1 MIDFFKNTLLTF
13 KLKKSLKTL
22 QNKKKKKITSFKSL
36 LIIVFEN
43 DLDED
48 FLLLFAKS
56 LKISVNKVFIIVLNQ
71 NKTDITKT
79 KFKRRINI
87 SKKEISI
94 NGDIKK
100 ETFSIFNKEFDLL
113 INFFDKKEIF
123 SELISSKC
131 FSKLRLGFSKA
142 NPQINDIVFN
152 FDLNKKK
159 TFLSE
164 SINYLNSFI
173 KQTNEF

>member
-1 MIDFFKNTLLTF
+1 MIDFFKNTLLAF

-36 LIIVFEN
+36 GIIVYEN

-56 LKISVNKVFIIVLNQ
+56 LKISVNKVFIIVLNH
-71 NKTDITKT
+71 NKTNITNT

-87 SKKEISI
+87 SKKEISMS
-94 NGDIKK
+94 GKIKK
-100 ETFSIFNKEFDLL
+100 DTFSVFDKEFDLL
-113 INFFDKKEIF
+113 INFFDQKEILPEF
-123 SELISSKC
+123 ISSKC

-142 NPQINDIVFN
+142 NPKINDIVFN
-152 FDLNKKK
+152 FDLNEKR

-164 SINYLNSFI
+164 SIYYLNSFI
-173 KQTNEF
+173 K